1 MLREI
6 SFEYTSCRARL
17 ISIVRRV
24 KAFILCDCVQRR
36 LQLHSQRSIQH
47 VVCSTIASKWLCCVW
62 HLEASWLWLRWVRRW
77 GRWQVCWCQSRSPTG
92 ARVSAITAPAA
103 AAPFTR
109 HASATAAATAA
120 AAAACRDRKPSPA
133 ASTAHQFRTATN
145 HATDATSTTYPSS
158 VACTSLS
165 SWSVSAV
172 FSVPWRV
179 VHSVS

>member
-62 HLEASWLWLRWVRRW
+62 NLEASWLWLRWVRRW

-109 HASATAAATAA
+109 HASATAAA
-120 AAAACRDRKPSPA
+120 ACRDRKPSPA

-158 VACTSLS
+158 VTCTSLS